1 MATETLSTRD
11 RLCEAAI
18 RTATRDGIL
27 AMTLDNV
34 AKEAGVSKGGVM
46 YHFPTKDELV
56 RAMLRYFGQR
66 VETMLLRKVA
76 ADPSP
81 SLRWGRALLDCVFP
95 EPGTPSDDP
104 TLTPEVIDQFMLTTL
119 AAAVNTPGLI
129 DPLREVA
136 QKIQA
141 QMLADGEH
149 GMDQLLIWLAL
160 DGLFLWQYI
169 GLIERGS
176 PLFEQFRGAL
186 RERLKALASR
196 PASAEVRS

>member
-1 MATETLSTRD
+1 MATEVLSTRD

-66 VETMLLRKVA
+66 LETMLLRKVA

-81 SLRWGRALLDCVFP
+81 NLRWARALLDCVFP
-95 EPGTPSDDP
+95 EPGTSTGDS
-104 TLTPEVIDQFMLTTL
+104 TLTPEVIDQFLLTTL

-129 DPLREVA
+129 EPLREVA
-136 QKIQA
+136 QKFQA
-141 QMLADGEH
+141 LMLADGEH

-176 PLFEQFRGAL
+176 PLFEQFRDAL
-186 RERLKALASR
+186 RKRLNALAH
-196 PASAEVRS
+196 PAAPVEVGS